1 MGYAPVPVSSQRFG
15 ATIVVPLLDQVD
27 SWLEQSVRS
36 ALAQTAP
43 CEVIVVY
50 STRARE
56 SNTRLLAS
64 LAAEHPGLRIEPE
77 PVQGGFAAA
86 IHHGIPLASA
96 DRVGLLLSDDW
107 LDPRAVERCL
117 PHQVDIVSTGLTVF
131 LADGRTPAMAP
142 GAPPSLE
149 TFQKRTTLEERA
161 RYLKHFFLFRKTA
174 IVEAGGL
181 DESLGD
187 YPGIDDFDLI
197 WTMLERGATV
207 AIVPASLYNYRDHD
221 GERLTLR
228 DRDQAKRTL
237 ERILEKHGLR
247 GDEKARVLAIHLPWY
262 GRPVH
267 AAQAEIAA
275 GDARR
280 RRGLK

>member
-1 MGYAPVPVSSQRFG
+1 MASERFA

-27 SWLEQSVRS
+27 SWLEQCVQS
-36 ALAQTAP
+36 ALAQTVP

-64 LAAEHPGLRIEPE
+64 LGSGHPGLRVEPE
-77 PVQGGFAAA
+77 PPQGGFAAA
-86 IHHGIPLASA
+86 INHGIHLASA

-107 LDPRAVERCL
+107 LDPRAVELCM
-117 PHQVDIVSTGLTVF
+117 PHQADIVSTGHTVY
-131 LADGRTPAMAP
+131 LADGHTPALA
-142 GAPPSLE
+142 ASRPPSLKE
-149 TFQKRTTLEERA
+149 FQKRSTLEEQA
-161 RYLKHFFLFRKTA
+161 RYLKHFFLFRKA
-174 IVEAGGL
+174 AVLEAGGL

-207 AIVPASLYNYRDHD
+207 AVVSQSLYNYRDHQ

-228 DRDQAKRTL
+228 DRDQAQRTL
-237 ERILEKHGLR
+237 EQILEKHGLR
-247 GDEKARVLAIHLPWY
+247 GAEKARVLAIHMPWY
-262 GRPVH
+262 GQPVH
-267 AAQAEIAA
+267 VAQAEIA
-275 GDARR
+275 RR
-280 RRGLK
+280 ERQRGAS

>member
-1 MGYAPVPVSSQRFG
+1 
-15 ATIVVPLLDQVD
+15 
-27 SWLEQSVRS
+27 
-36 ALAQTAP
+36 
-43 CEVIVVY
+43 
-50 STRARE
+50 
-56 SNTRLLAS
+56 
-64 LAAEHPGLRIEPE
+64 
-77 PVQGGFAAA
+77 
-86 IHHGIPLASA
+86 
-96 DRVGLLLSDDW
+96 
-107 LDPRAVERCL
+107 
-117 PHQVDIVSTGLTVF
+117 
-131 LADGRTPAMAP
+131 
-142 GAPPSLE
+142 
-149 TFQKRTTLEERA
+149 
-161 RYLKHFFLFRKTA
+161 
-174 IVEAGGL
+174 
-181 DESLGD
+181 
-187 YPGIDDFDLI
+187 
-197 WTMLERGATV
+197 MLERGATV

>member
-1 MGYAPVPVSSQRFG
+1 MGYARVPVSSQG
-15 ATIVVPLLDQVD
+15 VAATIVVPLLDQVD
-27 SWLEQSVRS
+27 SWLEACVRS
-36 ALAQTAP
+36 ALEQTVP
-43 CEVIVVY
+43 CEVIVVF
-50 STRARE
+50 SSRARE
-56 SNTRLLAS
+56 SNTRLLTS
-64 LAAEHPGLRIEPE
+64 LAAGHSALRVVPE
-77 PVQGGFAAA
+77 PPQGGFAAA
-86 IHHGIPLASA
+86 INHGIRLANA

-107 LDPRAVERCL
+107 LDPRAVEHCL
-117 PHQVDIVSTGLTVF
+117 PHQVDIVSTDLTVY
-131 LADGRTPAMAP
+131 LADGWTPAMASGWP
-142 GAPPSLE
+142 RSLE
-149 TFQKRTTLEERA
+149 EFEKRTTLEERA

-174 IVEAGGL
+174 IVGAGGL

-228 DRDQAKRTL
+228 DRDQAQRTL

-247 GDEKARVLAIHLPWY
+247 GDEKARVLSIHLPWY

-267 AAQAEIAA
+267 VAQAAITATE
-275 GDARR
+275 R
-280 RRGLK
+280 RRGPA